1 MKTRVRWR
9 ELKIPVCPYE
19 ELLVFGAGRL
29 MSVPRVSP
37 IQTVSSV
44 NTPNRKLHINNQN
57 SVIPNIGYKVA
68 PFCFHDIHD
77 VA

>member
-19 ELLVFGAGRL
+19 ELRVF
-29 MSVPRVSP
+29 VSC
-37 IQTVSSV
+37 V